1 MLIILF
7 SPTKKIN
14 QNNFI
19 SDGTFANNVFCFNI
33 IIKFF
38 MMNIES
44 AINKDSNITFTTL
57 HIFFI
62 KISCFS
68 AFINF
73 YINA

>member
-1 MLIILF
+1 MLMILF

-19 SDGTFANNVFCFNI
+19 SEGTFANNVFRFNI

-38 MMNIES
+38 LMNIES

-57 HIFFI
+57 YIFFI
-62 KISCFS
+62 KFHVFQLWLIL
-68 AFINF
+68 N
-73 YINA
+73 